1 MSSTLKVPDILSKH
15 TQHSV
20 LTSISSPVAVRLLR
34 EEVYMLQ
41 QPGSHVAEVVKAMGK
56 DKVLVKVTSLA
67 ARAPVLCLA

>member
-1 MSSTLKVPDILSKH
+1 M
-15 TQHSV
+15 
-20 LTSISSPVAVRLLR
+20 LTSISTPVAVRLLR

-67 ARAPVLCLA
+67 ARAPVLCL